1 MKHRFLLY
9 FLLFYVFSISVS
21 DADLVTIENSWL
33 SVSVDPVGA
42 ELQSIRHINTDTE
55 YLWQGDPE
63 YWENRAPVMF
73 PVNVRFKDNRF
84 SIEVKAMRCPD
95 GFGGNFRV
103 RDLSLG
109 RW

>member
-55 YLWQGDPE
+55 YLWQERSRVLGKSGS
-63 YWENRAPVMF
+63 VMF
-73 PVNVRFKDNRF
+73 P
-84 SIEVKAMRCPD
+84 
-95 GFGGNFRV
+95 
-103 RDLSLG
+103 
-109 RW
+109 